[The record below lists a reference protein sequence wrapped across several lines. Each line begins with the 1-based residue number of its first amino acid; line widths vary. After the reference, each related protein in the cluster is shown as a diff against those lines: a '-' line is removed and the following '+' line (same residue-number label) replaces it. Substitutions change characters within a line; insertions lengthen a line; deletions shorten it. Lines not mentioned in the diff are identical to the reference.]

1 VRKVD
6 HTTATKTAT
15 KTATMIE
22 LRIDVSDTFPIPSVY
37 TTGSMEEI
45 EEALLIGAYVQAHV
59 HQQRATQDLK
69 ALAANKEAE
78 IAALRDQH
86 DRALRVLSETLETQR
101 RDLTALQ
108 QEMRLHQTA
117 AAKALQDATA
127 AARAQERERTMLE
140 AEEKVAAAQRR
151 LEAAEERK
159 ALLEASRAADIREAE
174 ARTRALLG
182 EALQLREAQVLAGQ
196 QAFAAL
202 DATYKS
208 QAEELR
214 ALNDFLR
221 RRVTNVKTKGMEY
234 EATFR
239 DLLLRAFGILERF
252 ALVDTAKQG
261 VGHAGDFLMTVAHKG
276 VAQRVLWEVKNY
288 DKPVPKSEVDKFQR
302 DVLENADVRVG
313 VMVSRSTDI
322 TGRASKGDREI
333 EMLEGKLLI
342 YLNRFE
348 QMGEDLPVVL
358 QSLLPLFQVWWFARG
373 EEDVGDD
380 EDGAAVKK
388 VREGIQE
395 LNTLLGDLVRRRQEW
410 RVHRSR
416 MEETLQWV
424 ANQVEDAEVRVEAVL
439 RHLQGGGVGGAG
451 DLDIPTG
458 VFRPIHMDERLRE
471 TIGILLE
478 VYVGST
484 ESEVRLSD
492 LSDLVAAK
500 KHIGKETAKKW
511 VLAALADGAV
521 VSAPGK
527 PTRVRGLAPK

>member
-1 VRKVD
+1 
-6 HTTATKTAT
+6 
-15 KTATMIE
+15 
-22 LRIDVSDTFPIPSVY
+22 
-37 TTGSMEEI
+37 
-45 EEALLIGAYVQAHV
+45 
-59 HQQRATQDLK
+59 
-69 ALAANKEAE
+69 
-78 IAALRDQH
+78 
-86 DRALRVLSETLETQR
+86 
-101 RDLTALQ
+101 
-108 QEMRLHQTA
+108 
-117 AAKALQDATA
+117 
-127 AARAQERERTMLE
+127 MLE

-151 LEAAEERK
+151 LEAAEERR
-159 ALLEASRAADIREAE
+159 ALLEASRTADIREAE
-174 ARTRALLG
+174 ERTRALLG

-358 QSLLPLFQVWWFARG
+358 QSLLPLFQVWWFAKEG

-380 EDGAAVKK
+380 EDGGAVKK

-451 DLDIPTG
+451 DLDIPAG

-471 TIGILLE
+471 TIGILLDT
-478 VYVGST
+478 YVGST
-484 ESEVRLSD
+484 EGEVRLSD

-527 PTRVRGLAPK
+527 PTRVRGLVPK